1 MNDTSPYAR
10 NHFKHLVLDGKR
22 CSVISFRLA
31 RTVDAVKITKATGHD
46 AFYVDTQHSPIDGDS
61 TAQILSAALEM
72 GITPMVR
79 VRGHNQHE
87 IARALD
93 CGALGI
99 IVPDVETGDQ
109 AVELARNVRFPP
121 LGRRSIS
128 GLTTHTGYVP
138 MPLADMVSA
147 ANSETMLIA
156 MIESRRG
163 VENADAIASVSGID
177 ALLIGTNDLTIDLG
191 VAGQHDH
198 PQTMEAYATV
208 IAAGQKHNTPILMAG
223 VGDLDIVARYIKMG
237 VAPCYFGGM
246 DTKFVLDGAR
256 REAEAFRALTLD

>member
-1 MNDTSPYAR
+1 MSDPSPYAR
-10 NHFKHLVLDGKR
+10 NHFKHKVLAGER
-22 CSVISFRLA
+22 CSLISFRLA
-31 RTVDAVKITKATGHD
+31 RTVDAAKIAKAAGHD
-46 AFYVDTQHSPIDGDS
+46 AFYVDTQHCPIDGDAA
-61 TAQILSAALEM
+61 AQILGAALDM

-79 VRGHNQHE
+79 IRGHNQYE

-99 IVPDVETGDQ
+99 IVPDVETGEQ

-128 GLTTHTGYVP
+128 GLTTLAGYAP
-138 MPLADMVSA
+138 MPLDQLVAA
-147 ANSETMLIA
+147 ANTETMLVA

-163 VENADAIASVSGID
+163 VENADAIASVAGID
-177 ALLIGTNDLTIDLG
+177 AVLIGANDLTIDLG

-198 PQTMEAYATV
+198 PHAVEAFGAV
-208 IAAGQKHNTPILMAG
+208 IAAGRKHETPVLLAG
-223 VGDLDIVARYIKMG
+223 IGNLDIVARYIKMG
-237 VAPCYFGGM
+237 AAPCYFGGM

-256 REAEAFRALTLD
+256 REAEAFRALSLD

>member
-1 MNDTSPYAR
+1 MTDTSPYAR
-10 NHFKHLVLDGKR
+10 NNFKHLVLAGKR
-22 CSVISFRLA
+22 CSLISFRLA
-31 RTVDAVKITKATGHD
+31 RTVDAAKIAKAAGHD
-46 AFYVDTQHSPIDGDS
+46 AFYVDAQHCPIDGDS
-61 TAQILSAALEM
+61 TAQILGAALDM
-72 GITPMVR
+72 GITPLVR

-99 IVPDVETGDQ
+99 IVPDVETGEQ
-109 AVELARNVRFPP
+109 AVELARFVRFPP
-121 LGRRSIS
+121 FGRRSIS
-128 GLTTHTGYVP
+128 GLTTHTGYAP
-138 MPLADMVSA
+138 MPLPDLVAA

-163 VENADAIASVSGID
+163 VENADAIASVAGID
-177 ALLIGTNDLTIDLG
+177 ALLIGANDLTIDLG

-198 PQTMEAYATV
+198 PQTVEALSTV
-208 IAAGQKHNTPILMAG
+208 IAAGQKHDTPILIAG
-223 VGDLDIVARYIKMG
+223 IGNLDIVARYIKMG

-256 REAEAFRALTLD
+256 REAEAFRELALD

>member
-10 NHFKHLVLDGKR
+10 NEFKHLVLAGKR
-22 CSVISFRLA
+22 CSLISFRMA
-31 RTVDAVKITKATGHD
+31 RTVDAPMIAKAAGHD
-46 AFYVDTQHSPIDGDS
+46 AFYVDAQHCPIDGDA
-61 TAQILSAALEM
+61 TAQMLGAAHGI

-79 VRGHNQHE
+79 IRGHNQHE

-109 AVELARNVRFPP
+109 AVELARHVRFPP

-128 GLTTHTGYVP
+128 GLTIQTGYA
-138 MPLADMVSA
+138 PLPLDDLVTA
-147 ANSETMLIA
+147 ANHETMLIA

-163 VENADAIASVSGID
+163 VENADAIASIDGID
-177 ALLIGTNDLTIDLG
+177 AILIGANDLTIDLG

-198 PQTMEAYATV
+198 PKTVEAFGTV
-208 IAAGQKHNTPILMAG
+208 IAAGQKHATPVLAAG
-223 VGDLDIVARYIKMG
+223 IGNLDIIARYIKMG
-237 VAPCYFGGM
+237 IAPCYFGGM
-246 DTKFVLDGAR
+246 DTKFLLDGAR
-256 REAEAFRALTLD
+256 REAEAFRELALE

>member
-10 NHFKHLVLDGKR
+10 NNFKHLVLAGKR
-22 CSVISFRLA
+22 CSLISFRLA
-31 RTVDAVKITKATGHD
+31 RTVDAAKIAKTAGHD
-46 AFYVDTQHSPIDGDS
+46 AFYVDAQHCPIDGDE
-61 TAQILSAALEM
+61 TAQILGAALEM

-79 VRGHNQHE
+79 IRGHNQHE

-109 AVELARNVRFPP
+109 AVELARYVRFPP
-121 LGRRSIS
+121 FGRRSIS
-128 GLTTHTGYVP
+128 GLTTHTGYAP
-138 MPLADMVSA
+138 MPLDDLVAA

-163 VENADAIASVSGID
+163 VENADAIASVAGID
-177 ALLIGTNDLTIDLG
+177 AVLIGTNDLTIDLG
-191 VAGQHDH
+191 IAGQHDH
-198 PQTMEAYATV
+198 PQTVEAFATV
-208 IAAGQKHNTPILMAG
+208 IAAGKQHNTPVLCAG
-223 VGDLDIVARYIKMG
+223 IGNLDIIARYIKMG

-246 DTKFVLDGAR
+246 DTKFLLDGAR
-256 REAEAFRALTLD
+256 REAEAFRELALD

>member
-1 MNDTSPYAR
+1 MNDISPYAR
-10 NHFKHLVLDGKR
+10 NNFKHLVLAGKR
-22 CSVISFRLA
+22 CSTISFRLA
-31 RTVDAVKITKATGHD
+31 RTVDAVKLAKVAGHD
-46 AFYVDTQHSPIDGDS
+46 AFYIDSQHCPIDGDAA
-61 TAQILSAALEM
+61 AQILGAALEM

-79 VRGHNQHE
+79 IRGHNQHE

-109 AVELARNVRFPP
+109 AVELARHVRFPP
-121 LGRRSIS
+121 FGRRSIS
-128 GLTTHTGYVP
+128 GLTTHTGYEV
-138 MPLADMVSA
+138 MPLSDLIAA

-177 ALLIGTNDLTIDLG
+177 ALLIGTNDLTVDLG

-198 PQTMEAYATV
+198 PSTVEAFSTV
-208 IAAGQKHNTPILMAG
+208 IAAGQKHDTPVLAAG
-223 VGDLDIVARYIKMG
+223 IGDMSIVARYIKMG
-237 VAPCYFGGM
+237 VAPCYMGGM

-256 REAEAFRALTLD
+256 READAFRELSLD

>member
-1 MNDTSPYAR
+1 MTDTSPYAR
-10 NHFKHLVLDGKR
+10 NDFKHLVLAGKR
-22 CSVISFRLA
+22 CSLISFRLA
-31 RTVDAVKITKATGHD
+31 RTVDAAKIAKTAGHD
-46 AFYVDTQHSPIDGDS
+46 AFYIDTQHCPIDGD
-61 TAQILSAALEM
+61 TAAQILGAALDT

-79 VRGHNQHE
+79 IRGHNQHE

-99 IVPDVETGDQ
+99 IVPDVESGEQ
-109 AVELARNVRFPP
+109 AVELVRYVRFPP

-128 GLTTHTGYVP
+128 SLTTHTGYAP
-138 MPLADMVSA
+138 MPLPDLIAA

-177 ALLIGTNDLTIDLG
+177 AILIGANDLTIDLG
-191 VAGQHDH
+191 IAGQHDH
-198 PQTMEAYATV
+198 PQAVEAFGAV
-208 IAAGQKHNTPILMAG
+208 IAAGQKHDTPILVAG
-223 VGDLDIVARYIKMG
+223 IGSLDIVARYINMG
-237 VAPCYFGGM
+237 AAPCYFGGM

-256 REAEAFRALTLD
+256 REAEAFRELVLD